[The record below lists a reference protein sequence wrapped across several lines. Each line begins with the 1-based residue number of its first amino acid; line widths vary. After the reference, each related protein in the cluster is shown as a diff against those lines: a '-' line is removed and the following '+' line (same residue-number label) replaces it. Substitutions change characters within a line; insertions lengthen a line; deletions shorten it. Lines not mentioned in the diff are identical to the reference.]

1 MGVMSRFENMME
13 NMVEGTFGRM
23 FRSRIQ
29 DAELV
34 TLLVRAMENRLQVG
48 QDRKIAPT
56 EYTVYLSRRDY
67 DTVQKRARSLATM
80 LQQSL
85 INVARDR
92 GYLLTMRPRIVFEED
107 LSLVTGQARVLA
119 QIVDAGAGAGSGQAA
134 GTGTGTGTGMA
145 GEDDDTR
152 TLQQGQPQAPLRP
165 SPPLSEPLPPAWL
178 TLVRPQRGKPVQL
191 SKAVIHIGRHQSND
205 FVVNDKRVSR
215 YHAEIR
221 YEHGQFMLY
230 DLGSTNGV
238 GINGVLTRQP
248 VPLKNGD
255 IVSVGS
261 FEFVFQRR

>member
-1 MGVMSRFENMME
+1 MGVMSRFENMVE
-13 NMVEGTFGRM
+13 NMVEGTFGHL

-29 DAELV
+29 DAELA
-34 TLLVRAMENRLQVG
+34 TLLTRAMENRLQIG
-48 QDRKIAPT
+48 PDRKVAPT
-56 EYTVYLSRRDY
+56 EYTIYLSRRDY
-67 DTVQKRARSLATM
+67 EVAQKRARSLAAM

-85 INVARDR
+85 ITVARDR

-107 LSLVTGQARVLA
+107 LGLVTGQARVQA
-119 QIVDAGAGAGSGQAA
+119 QIVDAAGAHGGHSQGAGAAA
-134 GTGTGTGTGMA
+134 VISA
-145 GEDDDTR
+145 DDDTR
-152 TLQQGQPQAPLRP
+152 TLQQGQQQEPVRQT
-165 SPPLSEPLPPAWL
+165 PPPGTGDAMPPAWL
-178 TLVRPQRGKPVQL
+178 TLVRPQRGKPEQL
-191 SKAVIHIGRHQSND
+191 TRPVIHIGRHQSNN

-261 FEFVFQRR
+261 YEFVFQRR

>member
-48 QDRKIAPT
+48 QDRKVAPT

-67 DTVQKRARSLATM
+67 DTVQKRARSLAAM

-85 INVARDR
+85 ITVARDR

-107 LSLVTGQARVLA
+107 LNLVTGQARVLA
-119 QIVDAGAGAGSGQAA
+119 QIVDAGAAGGGGGQAA
-134 GTGTGTGTGMA
+134 GAGTA

-152 TLQQGQPQAPLRP
+152 TLQQGQVQAPVRP
-165 SPPLSEPLPPAWL
+165 SPPLSEPLPAAWL
-178 TLVRPQRGKPVQL
+178 TLVRPQQGKPVQL

>member
-1 MGVMSRFENMME
+1 MGVMSRFESMME
-13 NMVEGTFGRM
+13 NMVEGTFGRL

-34 TLLVRAMENRLQVG
+34 TLLARAMENRLQIG
-48 QDRKIAPT
+48 HDRKIAPT
-56 EYTVYLSRRDY
+56 EYTVFLSRRDY

-85 INVARDR
+85 INIARDR
-92 GYLLTMRPRIVFEED
+92 GYLLTMRPRIAFEED
-107 LSLVTGQARVLA
+107 LGLVTGQARVLA
-119 QIVDAGAGAGSGQAA
+119 QIVDAGAAGGAAA
-134 GTGTGTGTGMA
+134 DA
-145 GEDDDTR
+145 GDDEDTR
-152 TLQQGQPQAPLRP
+152 TLQQGQPQAPARQT
-165 SPPLSEPLPPAWL
+165 PPPAEGLPPAWL

-191 SKAVIHIGRHQSND
+191 TRAVIHIGRHQSND

>member
-48 QDRKIAPT
+48 QDRKVAPT

-107 LSLVTGQARVLA
+107 HNLVTGQARVLA
-119 QIVDAGAGAGSGQAA
+119 QIVDAGAAGGGGGQAA
-134 GTGTGTGTGMA
+134 GAGTAGE

-152 TLQQGQPQAPLRP
+152 TLQQGQVQAPVRP
-165 SPPLSEPLPPAWL
+165 SPPLSEPLPHAWL

>member
-1 MGVMSRFENMME
+1 MGVMSRFENMVE
-13 NMVEGTFGRM
+13 NMVEGTFGHL
-23 FRSRIQ
+23 FRSRLQ
-29 DAELV
+29 DAELA
-34 TLLVRAMENRLQVG
+34 TLLTRAMENRLQIG
-48 QDRKIAPT
+48 PDRKVAPT

-67 DTVQKRARSLATM
+67 EAAQKRARSLAMM

-85 INVARDR
+85 IGVARDR

-107 LSLVTGQARVLA
+107 LGLVTGQARVLA
-119 QIVDAGAGAGSGQAA
+119 QIVDAGGGAGGRAGAGAGA
-134 GTGTGTGTGMA
+134 GTGIGA
-145 GEDDDTR
+145 DDDTR
-152 TLQQGQPQAPLRP
+152 TLQQGQPQAPTRQT
-165 SPPLSEPLPPAWL
+165 PPPGGEALPPAWL

-191 SKAVIHIGRHQSND
+191 AKPVIHIGRHQSND

>member
-1 MGVMSRFENMME
+1 MGVMSKFENMVE
-13 NMVEGTFGRM
+13 NMVEGTFGHL

-29 DAELV
+29 DAELA
-34 TLLVRAMENRLQVG
+34 TLLTRAMENHLQIG
-48 QDRKIAPT
+48 PDRKVAPT

-67 DTVQKRARSLATM
+67 EAAQKRARSLATM

-85 INVARDR
+85 ITVARDR

-107 LSLVTGQARVLA
+107 LGLVTGQARVQA
-119 QIVDAGAGAGSGQAA
+119 QIVDAVAAAGGRAVGTGAGALVVGAD
-134 GTGTGTGTGMA
+134 
-145 GEDDDTR
+145 DDDTR
-152 TLQQGQPQAPLRP
+152 TLQQGQQQAPARQT
-165 SPPLSEPLPPAWL
+165 PPPGTAEAMPPAWL

-191 SKAVIHIGRHQSND
+191 TRPVIHIGRHQSND

-221 YEHGQFMLY
+221 YERGQFMLY

>member
-13 NMVEGTFGRM
+13 NMVEGTFGHL

-29 DAELV
+29 DAELA
-34 TLLVRAMENRLQVG
+34 TLLARAMENRLQVG
-48 QDRKIAPT
+48 PDRKVAPT
-56 EYTVYLSRRDY
+56 EYTVFLSRRDY
-67 DTVQKRARSLATM
+67 DTVQKRARSLAAM

-85 INVARDR
+85 IAVARDR
-92 GYLLTMRPRIVFEED
+92 GYLLTMRPRIVFEEEP
-107 LSLVTGQARVLA
+107 SLVTGQARVLA
-119 QIVDAGAGAGSGQAA
+119 QIVDAGAAGGGGTAGASA
-134 GTGTGTGTGMA
+134 GVGGPRA
-145 GEDDDTR
+145 DDDTR
-152 TLQQGQPQAPLRP
+152 TLQQGQPQTPIRP
-165 SPPLSEPLPPAWL
+165 SPLPAEAPPPAWL
-178 TLVRPQRGKPVQL
+178 TLVRPQQGKPVQL
-191 SKAVIHIGRHQSND
+191 SKPVIHIGRHQSND

>member
-1 MGVMSRFENMME
+1 MGVMSRFESMME

-34 TLLVRAMENRLQVG
+34 TLLVRAMENRLQIG

-56 EYTVYLSRRDY
+56 EYTVFLSRRDY

-107 LSLVTGQARVLA
+107 PNLVTGQARVMA
-119 QIVDAGAGAGSGQAA
+119 QIVDAGAGGGGGGNA
-134 GTGTGTGTGMA
+134 TGAA

-152 TLQQGQPQAPLRP
+152 TLQQGQPQAPVRP
-165 SPPLSEPLPPAWL
+165 SPASSEPLPAAWL

-191 SKAVIHIGRHQSND
+191 TRSVIHIGRHQSND

-221 YEHGQFMLY
+221 FEHGQFMLY